1 MDGNPIKDVGNA
13 LTAFGNISGGLGSF
27 AGGLLSQ
34 VTSAKSARDQMAFQ
48 ERMSS
53 TAFQRGVVDM
63 RKAGLNPILAAG
75 GGGASSPGGASFQG
89 QDIISPAIS
98 TARQGLRMKS
108 EMDLMRNQ
116 SSSVLQ
122 GIAESKSRVTGQG
135 IDQGN
140 ARKQGDILNAQLA
153 ESQAMAKFWRSPVGS
168 AMPYVRALIESIGPL
183 MRFVPG
189 IGGMFSGGG
198 GGSAAPKMPAVKRV
212 PGLVPGG

>member
-53 TAFQRGVVDM
+53 TAHQREVADLK
-63 RKAGLNPILAAG
+63 KAGLNPILSAG

-89 QDIISPAIS
+89 QDLISPAIS
-98 TARQGLRMKS
+98 TARQGQRLKAEMSLMK
-108 EMDLMRNQ
+108 NQ
-116 SSSVLQ
+116 SDSVSQ

-140 ARKQGDILNAQLA
+140 ARVQGRILANQEA
-153 ESQAMAKFWRSPVGS
+153 ESKAMADFWKSPAGTS
-168 AMPYVRALIESIGPL
+168 MPYIRAIIESLGPL
-183 MRFVPG
+183 MRYVPG
-189 IGGMFSGGG
+189 IGGLFSGAPGG
-198 GGSAAPKMPAVKRV
+198 TGLFKSPAIKRV
-212 PGLVPGG
+212 PGLVP